1 MLSLY
6 VPFRNAIMVL
16 RKFVYIALTPFRDTS
31 FMGVSFLV
39 ENFYER

>member
-16 RKFVYIALTPFRDTS
+16 WWFVYMHL
-31 FMGVSFLV
+31 
-39 ENFYER
+39 